1 MMLSRDEMLVICVG
15 ALGVFSRVGA
25 TGLTLVA
32 MCENYILSPFFS
44 CTSSP
49 HPRSTSRLMLQVILR
64 GKLTI
69 NWQMIHQ
76 YLDVFIIEINFCI
89 FNEIFHLI

>member
-1 MMLSRDEMLVICVG
+1 MLVICVG
-15 ALGVFSRVGA
+15 ALGISSRVVA
-25 TGLTLVA
+25 TGLSLVA
-32 MCENYILSPFFS
+32 MCEDYILSLFFS

-49 HPRSTSRLMLQVILR
+49 HPRSTSRLMLQVILG

-69 NWQMIHQ
+69 NWQTIHQ
-76 YLDVFIIEINFCI
+76 YLDVFIIEINFCF